1 MVHWRRTENRNIL
14 NVFKASQWN
23 FWAVATIHHNLQKTQ
38 IFLPHM
44 HTLIFNLGIQIT
56 CTQNRWSTTN
66 GVKGFLAYCKFL
78 LEQRVVRITELPQN
92 TTKEVKSI
100 YITHSSFSFIL
111 SIKQD
116 CMGMATNSQTS
127 KCKVLHENGSIPL
140 SITVCVQIYPYLSL
154 FCATVWCC
162 KTILI
167 V

>member
-1 MVHWRRTENRNIL
+1 M
-14 NVFKASQWN
+14 
-23 FWAVATIHHNLQKTQ
+23 
-38 IFLPHM
+38 
-44 HTLIFNLGIQIT
+44 
-56 CTQNRWSTTN
+56 
-66 GVKGFLAYCKFL
+66 KGFLAYCKFL
-78 LEQRVVRITELPQN
+78 LEQRLVIIIELQQN

-100 YITHSSFSFIL
+100 YITNSSFSFIL

-140 SITVCVQIYPYLSL
+140 SITVCVHIFPYLSL

-167 V
+167 VQNKILTCQNVGKKTRYCKNVFEHFWRAKNNFIMDCTIMKKPLPKPS